1 MKIPDW
7 RKLAF
12 EKGVVPE
19 PVPDGSRIVLWLR
32 GGQEGGYQYWERI
45 GTVAR
50 AEVTAGQ
57 GLCATPATSIRARQR
72 TRGFFGK
79 LFGGL
84 GEGKAD
90 QVWTL
95 PNGETAEQCGERKT
109 DLVLVWPEDG
119 AGALDETRVK
129 SRWPQGKRFRRLGKG
144 LFLVSGIEAAVA
156 TPGEEEPL
164 PPMGC
169 PRARGEQLLAEARKA
184 GDRRAEAT
192 ALTDLAIMSLSENDA
207 PGAVR
212 RLEEALAIVRQLG
225 DKAREA
231 DVLSNL
237 GQTALSAGQ
246 PGQARALFEQTLVLA
261 RETGDR
267 FTEKLALERLGL
279 AFSALG
285 DHTRALALF
294 GQALPLARAAGDRTH
309 EANLL
314 WHQGVQYA
322 EMGGRDQAVAQARAA
337 IDLLQ
342 SANKKPQAELFANHL
357 RSYLHADPGAELGG
371 NGAATFQGS
380 AFGGSVVA
388 GMAADPLAGAPAQG
402 RASGPGL
409 LRMAISAAKSMTT
422 FLASGMKTVSPEVQQ
437 KRLKTCAT
445 CEHHTGLR
453 CRICGCFTNVKTK
466 MPHEDC
472 PIGKWPA

>member
-7 RKLAF
+7 RKLVF
-12 EKGVVPE
+12 EEGVVPE
-19 PVPDGSRIVLWLR
+19 PVPDGGRIVLWLR

-45 GTVAR
+45 GSVAR
-50 AEVTAGQ
+50 AEITAGQ
-57 GLCATPATSIRARQR
+57 GLCATPATSVRTRQR

-79 LFGGL
+79 LFGRL

-95 PNGETAEQCGERKT
+95 PNGESAEQCGERLT
-109 DLVLVWPEDG
+109 DLVLVWPEDESKP
-119 AGALDETRVK
+119 LDEARVK
-129 SRWPQGKRFRRLGKG
+129 DRWPRCKRLRRIGKC
-144 LFLVSGIEAAVA
+144 LFLVYGIEAAA
-156 TPGEEEPL
+156 APSEEEPL

-169 PRARGEQLLAEARKA
+169 PRARGEQILAEARKS

-207 PGAVR
+207 PRAVA

-225 DKAREA
+225 DRAREG
-231 DVLSNL
+231 DVLVNL
-237 GQTALSAGQ
+237 GQAALSGGQ
-246 PGQARALFEQTLVLA
+246 PAPARALFERALALA
-261 RETGDR
+261 RETGDG
-267 FTEKLALERLGL
+267 FAEKLALERLGL
-279 AFSALG
+279 ASSSLG
-285 DHTRALALF
+285 DHSRALEYFEQALAL
-294 GQALPLARAAGDRTH
+294 ARAVGDRVH

-322 EMGGRDQAVAQARAA
+322 EMGRRDLAAAQAQAA
-337 IDLLQ
+337 IDLLEG
-342 SANKKPQAELFANHL
+342 AKRKPQAELFANHL
-357 RSYLHADPGAELGG
+357 RSYLHSDAGAGLGG
-371 NGAATFQGS
+371 NGLSQGS

-388 GMAADPLAGAPAQG
+388 GMTMESFGSRPVQG
-402 RASGPGL
+402 KASGPGL

-422 FLASGMKTVSPEVQQ
+422 FLASGMKTVSPEIQQ